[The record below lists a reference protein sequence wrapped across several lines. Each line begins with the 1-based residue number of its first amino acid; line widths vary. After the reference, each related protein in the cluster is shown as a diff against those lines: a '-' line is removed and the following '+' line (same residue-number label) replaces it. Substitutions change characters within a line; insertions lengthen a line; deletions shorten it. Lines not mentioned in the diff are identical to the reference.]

1 MENSK
6 EAEIMKI
13 VVITSSPRSKKKS
26 TSEFL
31 AEKFIEGAESNGHEI
46 FRFDAGHSEINPC
59 RGCDYCGMD
68 GDCAIKDDISKN
80 LTAKLVECDLIVLT
94 TPLYYFGVSAQLKI
108 VIDRFYARTGRISG
122 KKSILIATAW
132 NSDSWTM
139 QALDQYYQTLVRYMR
154 WQNLGAIYAVGCGY
168 RDAVE
173 RSKFVDQALKL
184 GKSI

>member
-1 MENSK
+1 
-6 EAEIMKI
+6 MKK
-13 VVITSSPRSKKKS
+13 VIILNSSPRKNFNTAKLLQEAQKGAQS
-26 TSEFL
+26 
-31 AEKFIEGAESNGHEI
+31 AGAETEYFNLYDYNFSGCRSCFACQRKGSTTNGI
-46 FRFDAGHSEINPC
+46 
-59 RGCDYCGMD
+59 
-68 GDCAIKDDISKN
+68 CAIKDDISKN
-80 LTAKLVECDLIVLT
+80 LTAKLVECDLIVLV

-139 QALDQYYQTLVRYMR
+139 QALEQYYQTLVQYMR
-154 WQNLGAIYAVGCGY
+154 WQNLGAIYATGCGY

-173 RSKFVDQALKL
+173 RSKFGDQAWKL

>member
-1 MENSK
+1 
-6 EAEIMKI
+6 MKI
-13 VVITSSPRSKKKS
+13 VVVTSSPRANKKS

-31 AEKFIEGAESNGHEI
+31 AERFIEGAKSHEI
-46 FRFDAGHSEINPC
+46 FRFDAGHSEIHPC
-59 RGCDYCGMD
+59 RGCDACGMD
-68 GDCAIKDDISKN
+68 GDCVIRDDISKT
-80 LTAKLVECDLIVLT
+80 LTRKLVECDLIVLV

-139 QALDQYYQTLVRYMR
+139 QSLEHYYQTLVRYMR
-154 WQNLGAIYAVGCGY
+154 WKDLGAIYAVGCGY

-173 RSKFVDQALKL
+173 RSKFGDQAFQL
-184 GKSI
+184 GSSI